1 MSRELI
7 KYYQNLKKTS
17 RGVNLSALE
26 TKVLAELKISI
37 AQFHNQFEIS
47 EVHVE
52 LFNTLVSLE
61 HIDHIENYMDMIEKI
76 NQQCL
81 TIFEQKIPLNTIE
94 ETATIYLNKKLDLS
108 SFDKIKFLHNKLQ
121 QLIIA
126 HRHHSVYARLHNLD
140 DYFDNHVY
148 LSILFSNV
156 IKSVDIATLP
166 ISILDRKM
174 LAVYTPGKEVMIM
187 SKIES
192 YFKNKNHYF
201 SEEELKT
208 KTIALLHRRSKLYQS
223 LDGFFGIFFPIL
235 MIVAFMLLQIILFN
249 EFLFSQ
255 ANLQA
260 TILFLYGLI
269 AVNLNLLFFHLL
281 QRERL
286 TSYNSRILPLV
297 LVSIY
302 ALSYGFFAS
311 SIDSTSGII
320 KGTLLLLTLIPTSI
334 YSFALR
340 SKHHRFFHSIYIFVF
355 AAILVFLFY
364 RFSLWQVPL
373 FVILALASQYGMN
386 IVYKRF
392 I

>member
-140 DYFDNHVY
+140 DYF
-148 LSILFSNV
+148 
-156 IKSVDIATLP
+156 A
-166 ISILDRKM
+166 
-174 LAVYTPGKEVMIM
+174 E
-187 SKIES
+187 SKT
-192 YFKNKNHYF
+192 F
-201 SEEELKT
+201 
-208 KTIALLHRRSKLYQS
+208 
-223 LDGFFGIFFPIL
+223 
-235 MIVAFMLLQIILFN
+235 
-249 EFLFSQ
+249 
-255 ANLQA
+255 
-260 TILFLYGLI
+260 
-269 AVNLNLLFFHLL
+269 
-281 QRERL
+281 
-286 TSYNSRILPLV
+286 
-297 LVSIY
+297 
-302 ALSYGFFAS
+302 
-311 SIDSTSGII
+311 
-320 KGTLLLLTLIPTSI
+320 
-334 YSFALR
+334 
-340 SKHHRFFHSIYIFVF
+340 
-355 AAILVFLFY
+355 
-364 RFSLWQVPL
+364 
-373 FVILALASQYGMN
+373 
-386 IVYKRF
+386 
-392 I
+392 